1 MTVAVLANEELKKEF
16 LERKIPDDANIIWC
30 DTLKTLGMVEADVY
44 FDLLYRNDSE
54 RNAQLEKIKD
64 KTVFIGAVN
73 NIVEKKYKFIRLNN
87 WPGFLIRDIVE
98 VAVSTE
104 EQVAEIKEIFEK
116 LGWVYRLVPNK
127 PGFISARVVAMI
139 INEAYYALGENV
151 STREDIDIAMK
162 LGTNYPYGPFEW
174 TKLIGL
180 KNIYSLLQ
188 EMARE
193 NERYQP
199 APAMKEEW
207 EMRNK
212 N

>member
-1 MTVAVLANEELKKEF
+1 MTVAVLANEEMKKEF
-16 LERKIPDDANIIWC
+16 LERKIPDDTDLIWC
-30 DTLKTLGMVEADVY
+30 DSLKTLGMVEADVY

-54 RNAQLEKIKD
+54 RNAILEKIKN
-64 KTVFIGAVN
+64 KTVFIGEVN
-73 NIVEKKYKFIRLNN
+73 NIIEKKYKFIRLNN
-87 WPGFLIRDIVE
+87 WPGFLKRDIVE
-98 VAVSTE
+98 LAVSAE
-104 EQVAEIKEIFEK
+104 AQVVEINEIFEK
-116 LGWVYRLVPNK
+116 LGWVYRLVPDK

-174 TKLIGL
+174 AKLIGL

-188 EMARE
+188 EMSRE

-199 APAMKEEW
+199 APAMKAEW
-207 EMRNK
+207 DSLSK

>member
-16 LERKIPDDANIIWC
+16 LERKIPGDTDIIWC

-87 WPGFLIRDIVE
+87 WPGFLKRDIVE
-98 VAVSTE
+98 VAVSAQ
-104 EQVAEIKEIFEK
+104 EQVVGIKEIFEK

-207 EMRNK
+207 EALNK
-212 N
+212 K

>member
-1 MTVAVLANEELKKEF
+1 MTVAVLASGELKKEF
-16 LERKIPDDANIIWC
+16 LERKFPEDTDIIWC

-87 WPGFLIRDIVE
+87 WPGFLKRDIVE
-98 VAVSTE
+98 VAVSAE
-104 EQVAEIKEIFEK
+104 EQDAEIKEIFEK